1 VSRFLLDVNVLI
13 ALIDPAHIKHDPAH
27 HWLASIGKQTW
38 ATCPMTENGVLRIVG
53 NPRYINSQTTPAA
66 IVKSVMSLLALP
78 GHEFWPDNI
87 SLLDKKLIDPSRLL
101 TSAQITDTYL
111 LALAVANKGK
121 LATFDQRLVRDAVIG
136 GGRALHLIR

>member
-1 VSRFLLDVNVLI
+1 
-13 ALIDPAHIKHDPAH
+13 
-27 HWLASIGKQTW
+27 
-38 ATCPMTENGVLRIVG
+38 MTENGVLRIVG